1 MESCQ
6 LIVKMIMMCVKG
18 TYSNAFFLKEK
29 DILYSTN
36 PKKKKTRTRKRKQDR
51 KGGWKE
57 SVRGEGC
64 GMCRRG
70 CREKTSK
77 I

>member
-36 PKKKKTRTRKRKQDR
+36 PKKKKDKK
-51 KGGWKE
+51 
-57 SVRGEGC
+57 
-64 GMCRRG
+64 
-70 CREKTSK
+70 EKTRQERRVEGK
-77 I
+77 RAR